1 MMNLVC
7 LPIRLPQ
14 LILREGPKRLILC
27 ELTQTPRESMICM
40 GSRNRTLTMI
50 LSSLDSL
57 IISMMAPLYMMSY
70 SSILMFITIPPIF
83 LVSYGYWKLCQ
94 QS

>member
-14 LILREGPKRLILC
+14 LILRECLKRPIWC

-40 GSRNRTLTMI
+40 GSRNRTLTVI

-57 IISMMAPLYMMSY
+57 IISMMAPLYMMGY
-70 SSILMFITIPPIF
+70 SSISMSIMIPPIF
-83 LVSYGYWKLCQ
+83 LVSYGWWKLCRR
-94 QS
+94 